1 MARKQAHV
9 APSKKETVKK
19 ISEMIRG
26 YPIVGVARVTGIPGP
41 QLQRIRQKLRGKAEI
56 LVSKN
61 NLFLIAIDE
70 AEKSKPG
77 LKGLSGTISSQTALV
92 ATRLNP
98 FSLFKEMEA
107 TKQASHARGGET
119 APEDIMVHE
128 GETSFK
134 PGPIVGELQ
143 KAGIPAGI
151 EAGKVMIKKDKV
163 LVKKGEKIPREL
175 APILAK
181 LEIFPLTVGLDLQAA
196 YEAGTIYP
204 AKVLAIDEA
213 RIMSDMGLAAT
224 QAFNL
229 AMFSAYPNSMTM
241 VPMLQRARLEALG
254 LAIEAAIPEK
264 DAMEPILARAYHQAR
279 ALRERTKAS

>member
-9 APSKKETVKK
+9 APSKKDAVKK
-19 ISEMIRG
+19 ISEMIGG
-26 YPIVGVARVTGIPGP
+26 YPIIGVARVTGIPGP
-41 QLQRIRQKLRGKAEI
+41 QLQKIRQKLRGKAEI

-61 NLFLIAIDE
+61 NLFLIAIAE

-77 LKGLSGTISSQTALV
+77 LKGLTGIISSQTALV
-92 ATRLNP
+92 ATKLNP
-98 FSLFKEMEA
+98 FSLFKELES
-107 TKQASHARGGET
+107 TKQPSPARGGET
-119 APEDIMVHE
+119 APEDIMVYE

-151 EAGKVMIKKDKV
+151 EAGKVLIKKDKV
-163 LVKKGEKIPREL
+163 LVKKGEKIPRDL

-196 YEAGTIYP
+196 YETGTVYP
-204 AKVLAIDEA
+204 AKLLAVDDVK
-213 RIMSDMGLAAT
+213 IMADMGLAAA

-229 AMFSAYPNSMTM
+229 AMFAAYPNAMTM
-241 VPMLQRARLEALG
+241 VPLLQRARLEAMG
-254 LAIEAAIPEK
+254 LALEAAIPEK
-264 DAMEPILARAYHQAR
+264 DSIEPLLAKAYHQAR
-279 ALRERTKAS
+279 AIQERTKAS

>member
-9 APSKKETVKK
+9 ASSKKEAVKK
-19 ISEMIRG
+19 ISEMISG

-41 QLQRIRQKLRGKAEI
+41 QLQKIRQKLRGKAEI

-61 NLFLIAIDE
+61 NLFLIAIEE
-70 AEKSKPG
+70 AEKAKPG
-77 LKGLSGTISSQTALV
+77 LKGLAGTITLQTALV
-92 ATRLNP
+92 ATKLNP
-98 FSLFKEMEA
+98 FSLFKELEA
-107 TKQASHARGGET
+107 TKQPSPARGGET

-143 KAGIPAGI
+143 TAGIPAGI
-151 EAGKVMIKKDKV
+151 EAGKVLIKKDKV

-196 YEAGTIYP
+196 YETGTVYP
-204 AKVLAIDEA
+204 AKMLAVDEVK
-213 RIMSDMGLAAT
+213 IMSDMGLAAT
-224 QAFNL
+224 EAFNL
-229 AMFSAYPNSMTM
+229 AMFTAYPNSMTM
-241 VPMLQRARLEALG
+241 VPLLQRARLEALG

-279 ALRERTKAS
+279 ALQVRTKAS

>member
-1 MARKQAHV
+1 MVKKQAHV
-9 APSKKETVKK
+9 APSKKDAVKK
-19 ISEMIRG
+19 ITELING

-41 QLQRIRQKLRGKAEI
+41 QLQKIRQKLRGKAEI

-61 NLFLIAIDE
+61 NLFLIAIEE
-70 AEKSKPG
+70 AERSKPG
-77 LKGLSGTISSQTALV
+77 LKSLAGTISSQTALV
-92 ATRLNP
+92 ATKLNP

-107 TKQASHARGGET
+107 TKQASPARGGET

-163 LVKKGEKIPREL
+163 LVKKGERIPREL
-175 APILAK
+175 APILVK

-196 YEAGTIYP
+196 YETGTVYP
-204 AKVLAIDEA
+204 AKVLAVDDA
-213 RIMSDMGLAAT
+213 RIMADMGLAAN

-229 AMFSAYPNSMTM
+229 AMFSAYPSLMTM
-241 VPMLQRARLEALG
+241 VPLLQKARLEALA
-254 LAIEAAIPEK
+254 LVLEAAIPEK
-264 DAMEPILARAYHQAR
+264 DAIEPLLARAYHQAR
-279 ALRERTKAS
+279 ALQERTKAS